1 MVLLPMT
8 SHGRKRVP
16 AIFYC
21 SSHGN
26 EPVREWLLY
35 LSKEDRK
42 AIGVDIQT
50 IEFGW
55 PIGMHVCRPMGDGL
69 YEVRTNLQDRR
80 IGRVLFC
87 IHSGHMVLLH
97 GFVKKSQKTPK
108 SDLDL
113 AKKRKREV
121 IHG

>member
-1 MVLLPMT
+1 M
-8 SHGRKRVP
+8 S
-16 AIFYC
+16 
-21 SSHGN
+21 N
-26 EPVREWLLY
+26 
-35 LSKEDRK
+35 LSKRSTVYFEPNIHTALTAKAAFCHCSISYLVNEAVTMQLIEDQRWD
-42 AIGVDIQT
+42 ARMQT
-50 IEFGW
+50 
-55 PIGMHVCRPMGDGL
+55 HGDGL

-87 IHSGHMVLLH
+87 THSGHMVLLH

-121 IHG
+121 VHV

>member
-1 MVLLPMT
+1 MT

-35 LSKEDRK
+35 LSKEDGK

-50 IEFGW
+50 VELGW
-55 PIGMHVCRPMGDGL
+55 PIGMPVCRPMGDGL